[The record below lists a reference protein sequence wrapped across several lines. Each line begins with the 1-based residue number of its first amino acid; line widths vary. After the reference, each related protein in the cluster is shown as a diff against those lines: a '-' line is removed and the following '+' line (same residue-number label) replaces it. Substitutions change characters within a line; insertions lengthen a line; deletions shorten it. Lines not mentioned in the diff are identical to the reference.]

1 MDGSEH
7 LIEPF
12 GGTIL
17 EVCLNWPC
25 YPPVAVEHLSDVPK
39 SACAK
44 ITNDVRKRAAFLIN
58 EAWDSLA
65 WDATDEDMLR
75 FI

>member
-1 MDGSEH
+1 M
-7 LIEPF
+7 F
-12 GGTIL
+12 Q
-17 EVCLNWPC
+17 
-25 YPPVAVEHLSDVPK
+25 K

-75 FI
+75 FNLKKFGGYQVEFINDEFGILPDLMLHWITKR

>member
-1 MDGSEH
+1 M
-7 LIEPF
+7 L
-12 GGTIL
+12 
-17 EVCLNWPC
+17 
-25 YPPVAVEHLSDVPK
+25 PPVAVEHLSDVPK

-75 FI
+75 FNLKNLVVIKLNLLMMNLESCLI